1 MVRRWLASLKS
12 QRERWAV
19 ARIMFV
25 SRMFA
30 TRWKL
35 RARKAAN
42 LTNKGA
48 NIETLL
54 TRNVTAEPAKEP
66 IKDFTKVNTS

>member
-1 MVRRWLASLKS
+1 
-12 QRERWAV
+12 
-19 ARIMFV
+19 
-25 SRMFA
+25 MFA